1 MTKDIQ
7 VQAKADYIA
16 SLSHASPLA
25 AIEELVWNA
34 LDADAREVKIDLIQ
48 NALGAVE
55 AIRVTDDGAG
65 VDVDRI
71 EATFGGLG
79 GSWKKERSLTLGLRR
94 RLHGRHGRGRFKAF
108 ALGNHVE
115 WRTTR
120 AAVAAGGASSAPALV
135 SHVISG
141 DLRDAGRFRVEETS
155 PGFAT
160 GTEVY
165 VTEVRPTADALTAA
179 DTVVPALAAKFALY
193 LKAYPNV
200 HVYFAG
206 IPVTPVIVRK
216 AVTDYRIQLPSGA
229 EAKLEVIEWRRRF
242 VGSGRLVFCG
252 RDGFALHEQPAG
264 VCPGAAFSFTAYL
277 ISPRFAD
284 LNAENMLVMDELN
297 PETRAYLDAARK
309 TLRDHFRVR
318 AAEADASRV
327 DEWIREGSYP
337 FAKDDAS
344 DERRRFDDAVADM
357 RAHLDGFDAYPAR
370 ERRYLFGLLRQSRR
384 EESTS

>member
-1 MTKDIQ
+1 MTRDIR

-55 AIRVTDDGAG
+55 AIRITDDGAG
-65 VDVDRI
+65 VDIDRI
-71 EATFGGLG
+71 DNTFGGLG
-79 GSWKKERSLTLGLRR
+79 GSWKRGRAMTVALKR

-108 ALGNHVE
+108 ALGGRVE

-120 AAVAAGGASSAPALV
+120 AMVASGGSASSQLA
-135 SHVISG
+135 SYVISG
-141 DLRDAGRFRVEETS
+141 DLQTPGLFRIEEAET
-155 PGFAT
+155 GFAT

-165 VTEVRPTADALTAA
+165 ITNVRPTADSLA
-179 DTVVPALAAKFALY
+179 DAGTVIPALAAKFALY

-200 HVYFAG
+200 HVYFSG

-216 AVTDYRIQLPSGA
+216 AVTDYNLRLPSGA

-242 VGSGRLVFCG
+242 VGSGKLVFCG
-252 RDGFALHEQPAG
+252 KDGFALHEQPAG
-264 VCPGAAFSFTAYL
+264 VRPGAAFSFTAYL
-277 ISPRFAD
+277 VSPRFAD

-297 PETRAYLDAARK
+297 PETRAYLEAARK

-318 AAEADASRV
+318 AAEADESRV
-327 DEWIREGSYP
+327 EEWIRDGSYP

-344 DERRRFDDAVADM
+344 EDRRRFDEAVLDM
-357 RAHLDGFDAYPAR
+357 RAHLDGFDAYSAS
-370 ERRYLFGLLRQSRR
+370 ERRYLFGLLKAGL
-384 EESTS
+384 

>member
-1 MTKDIQ
+1 MTRDIR

-34 LDADAREVKIDLIQ
+34 LDADAREVKIDIIQ

-55 AIRVTDDGAG
+55 AIRISDDGAG
-65 VDVDRI
+65 VDIDRI
-71 EATFGGLG
+71 DNTFGGLG
-79 GSWKKERSLTLGLRR
+79 GSWKKGRAMTIALKR

-108 ALGNHVE
+108 ALGGHVE

-120 AAVAAGGASSAPALV
+120 AMVASGGVGSSQLASY
-135 SHVISG
+135 VISG
-141 DLRDAGRFRVEETS
+141 DLQTPGLFRIEEVN

-165 VTEVRPTADALTAA
+165 ITNVRPTADSLA
-179 DTVVPALAAKFALY
+179 DAGAVVPALAAKFALY

-200 HVYFAG
+200 HVYFSG

-216 AVTDYRIQLPSGA
+216 AVTDYSLTLPSGA

-242 VGSGRLVFCG
+242 VGSGKLVFCG
-252 RDGFALHEQPAG
+252 KDGFALHEQPAG
-264 VCPGAAFSFTAYL
+264 VRPGAAFSFTAYL
-277 ISPRFAD
+277 VSPRFAE

-297 PETRAYLDAARK
+297 PETRAYLEVARK

-318 AAEADASRV
+318 AAEADESRV
-327 DEWIREGSYP
+327 EEWIRDGSYP
-337 FAKDDAS
+337 FAKEDSS
-344 DERRRFDDAVADM
+344 DERRKFDEAVQDM
-357 RAHLDGFDAYPAR
+357 RTHLDGFDAYSAS
-370 ERRYLFGLLRQSRR
+370 ERRYLFGLLREKMQR
-384 EESTS
+384 EG

>member
-1 MTKDIQ
+1 MTKDIR

-16 SLSHASPLA
+16 SLAHASPVA
-25 AIEELVWNA
+25 AVEELVWNA
-34 LDADAREVKIDLIQ
+34 LDADAREVKVDIVQ

-55 AIRVTDDGAG
+55 AIRVSDDGAG

-79 GSWKKERSLTLGLRR
+79 GSWKKDRATTLGLRR

-108 ALGNHVE
+108 ALGSHVE

-120 AAVAAGGASSAPALV
+120 ADVSGGASSSPPLK

-141 DLRDAGRFRVEETS
+141 DLQEAGLFRLEETE
-155 PGFAT
+155 PGFAS

-165 VTEVRPTADALTAA
+165 VTNVRPTADALTDAG
-179 DTVVPALAAKFALY
+179 TVVPMLAAKFALY

-200 HVYFAG
+200 RIYFSG
-206 IPVTPVIVRK
+206 LPVTPVIVRK
-216 AVTDYRIQLPSGA
+216 AVTDYRLQLPSGA

-242 VGSGRLVFCG
+242 VGSGRIVFCG
-252 RDGFALHEQPAG
+252 KDGFALHEQPAG
-264 VCPGAAFSFTAYL
+264 VRPGAAFSFTAY
-277 ISPRFAD
+277 IVSPRFEE

-297 PETRAYLDAARK
+297 PETRAYLDAARR

-318 AAEADASRV
+318 AAEYDASRV
-327 DEWIREGSYP
+327 EEWIREGSYP

-344 DERRRFDDAVADM
+344 EARKRFDAAVDDM

-370 ERRYLFGLLRQSRR
+370 ERKYLFGLLKSRN
-384 EESTS
+384 

>member
-1 MTKDIQ
+1 MTKDIK

-16 SLSHASPLA
+16 SLAHASPLA
-25 AIEELVWNA
+25 AVEELVWNA
-34 LDADAREVKIDLIQ
+34 LDADAREVKVDIVQ

-71 EATFGGLG
+71 DATFGGLG
-79 GSWKKERSLTLGLRR
+79 GSWKKERATTIGLRR

-108 ALGNHVE
+108 ALGTHVE

-120 AAVAAGGASSAPALV
+120 ADISGGAEGASPV
-135 SHVISG
+135 KSHVISG
-141 DLRDAGRFRVEETS
+141 DLQEPGVFRIEETE
-155 PGFAT
+155 PGFAS

-165 VTEVRPTADALTAA
+165 VTNVRPTADSLTNA
-179 DTVVPALAAKFALY
+179 DTVVPLLAAKFALY

-200 HVYFAG
+200 RIYFSG
-206 IPVTPVIVRK
+206 LPVTPVIVRK
-216 AVTDYRIQLPSGA
+216 AVTDYRLQLPSGA
-229 EAKLEVIEWRRRF
+229 EAKMEVIEWRRRF
-242 VGSGRLVFCG
+242 VGSGRIVFCG
-252 RDGFALHEQPAG
+252 KDGFALHEQPAG
-264 VCPGAAFSFTAYL
+264 VRTGMPFCFTAYVV
-277 ISPRFAD
+277 SPRFAE

-327 DEWIREGSYP
+327 EEWIREGSYP

-344 DERRRFDDAVADM
+344 EERKRFDAAVDDM
-357 RAHLDGFDAYPAR
+357 RSHLDGFDAFPAR
-370 ERRYLFGLLRQSRR
+370 ERKYLFGLLKSAK
-384 EESTS
+384 

>member
-1 MTKDIQ
+1 MIRDIK

-55 AIRVTDDGAG
+55 AIRISDDGAG

-71 EATFGGLG
+71 DSTFGGLG
-79 GSWKKERSLTLGLRR
+79 GSWKKGRAMTVALKR

-108 ALGNHVE
+108 ALGGHVE

-120 AAVAAGGASSAPALV
+120 AAVASGGTGSSQL
-135 SHVISG
+135 SSYVISG
-141 DLRDAGRFRVEETS
+141 DLETPGLFKIEETD

-165 VTEVRPTADALTAA
+165 ITNVRPTADSLTDAG
-179 DTVVPALAAKFALY
+179 TVVPALAAKFALY

-200 HVYFAG
+200 HVYFSG

-216 AVTDYRIQLPSGA
+216 AVTDYNLRLPSGA

-242 VGSGRLVFCG
+242 VGSGKLVFCG
-252 RDGFALHEQPAG
+252 KDGFALHEQPAG
-264 VCPGAAFSFTAYL
+264 VRPGSAYSFTAYVV
-277 ISPRFAD
+277 SPRFAE

-297 PETRAYLDAARK
+297 PETRAYLEAARK

-318 AAEADASRV
+318 AAEADESRV
-327 DEWIREGSYP
+327 EEWIRDGSYP
-337 FAKDDAS
+337 FAKDDES
-344 DERRRFDDAVADM
+344 EGRKRFDAAVQDM
-357 RAHLDGFDAYPAR
+357 REHLDGFDSYSAE
-370 ERRYLFGLLRQSRR
+370 ERRYLFGLLAKLQ
-384 EESTS
+384 EKA

>member
-1 MTKDIQ
+1 MTRDIR

-16 SLSHASPLA
+16 SLAHASPLA

-55 AIRVTDDGAG
+55 AIRISDDGAG

-71 EATFGGLG
+71 DSTFGGLG
-79 GSWKKERSLTLGLRR
+79 GSWKKGRAMTVALKR

-108 ALGNHVE
+108 ALGGHVE

-120 AAVAAGGASSAPALV
+120 AAVASGGTGSSQL
-135 SHVISG
+135 SSYVISG
-141 DLRDAGRFRVEETS
+141 DLETPGLFKIEETN

-165 VTEVRPTADALTAA
+165 ITNVRPIADSLTDAG
-179 DTVVPALAAKFALY
+179 TVVPALAAKFALY

-200 HVYFAG
+200 HVYFSG

-216 AVTDYRIQLPSGA
+216 AVTDYNLRLPSGA

-242 VGSGRLVFCG
+242 VGSGKLVFCG
-252 RDGFALHEQPAG
+252 KDGFALHEQPAG
-264 VCPGAAFSFTAYL
+264 VRPGAAYSFTAYVV
-277 ISPRFAD
+277 SPRFAE

-297 PETRAYLDAARK
+297 PETRAYLETARK

-318 AAEADASRV
+318 AAEADESRV
-327 DEWIREGSYP
+327 EEWIRDGSYP
-337 FAKDDAS
+337 FAKDDES
-344 DERRRFDDAVADM
+344 EGRKQFDAAVQDM
-357 RAHLDGFDAYPAR
+357 REHLDGFDSYSAE
-370 ERRYLFGLLRQSRR
+370 ERRYLFGLLAKLQ
-384 EESTS
+384 EKA

>member
-1 MTKDIQ
+1 MIRDIK

-16 SLSHASPLA
+16 SLAHASPLA

-55 AIRVTDDGAG
+55 AIRISDDGAG

-71 EATFGGLG
+71 DSTFGGLG
-79 GSWKKERSLTLGLRR
+79 GSWKRGRAMTVALKR

-108 ALGNHVE
+108 SLGSHVE

-120 AAVAAGGASSAPALV
+120 AAVASGGAGSSQL
-135 SHVISG
+135 SSYVISG
-141 DLRDAGRFRVEETS
+141 DLETPGLFRIEEVNS
-155 PGFAT
+155 GFAT

-165 VTEVRPTADALTAA
+165 ITNVRPIADSLTDAG
-179 DTVVPALAAKFALY
+179 TVVPALAAKFALY

-200 HVYFAG
+200 HVYFSG

-216 AVTDYRIQLPSGA
+216 AVTDYNLRIPSGA

-242 VGSGRLVFCG
+242 VGSGKLVFCG
-252 RDGFALHEQPAG
+252 KDGFALHEQPAG
-264 VCPGAAFSFTAYL
+264 VRPGSAYSFTAYVV
-277 ISPRFAD
+277 SPRFAE

-297 PETRAYLDAARK
+297 PETRAYLETARK

-318 AAEADASRV
+318 AAEADESRV
-327 DEWIREGSYP
+327 EEWIRDGSYP
-337 FAKDDAS
+337 FAKDDES
-344 DERRRFDDAVADM
+344 DGRRRFDAAVQDM
-357 RAHLDGFDAYPAR
+357 REHLDGFDSYSAE
-370 ERRYLFGLLRQSRR
+370 ERRYLFGLLAKLQ
-384 EESTS
+384 EKA

>member
-1 MTKDIQ
+1 MTKDIK

-16 SLSHASPLA
+16 SLAHASPIA
-25 AIEELVWNA
+25 AVEELVWNA
-34 LDADAREVKIDLIQ
+34 LDADAREVKIDIIQ

-55 AIRVTDDGAG
+55 AIRVADDGAG
-65 VDVDRI
+65 IDVDHI
-71 EATFGGLG
+71 DATFGGLG
-79 GSWKKERSLTLGLRR
+79 GSWKKERSTTIGLRR

-108 ALGNHVE
+108 ALGTHVE

-120 AAVAAGGASSAPALV
+120 AEASGGANGGSPLK
-135 SHVISG
+135 SHVVSG
-141 DLRDAGRFRVEETS
+141 DLQEPGLFKIEETD

-165 VTEVRPTADALTAA
+165 VTNVRPTADSLSSP
-179 DTVVPALAAKFALY
+179 DTVVPMLAAKFALY

-200 HVYFAG
+200 RIYFSG
-206 IPVTPVIVRK
+206 LPVTPVIVRK
-216 AVTDYRIQLPSGA
+216 AVTDYRLRLPSGA

-242 VGSGRLVFCG
+242 VGSGRIVFCG
-252 RDGFALHEQPAG
+252 KDGFALHEQSAG
-264 VCPGAAFSFTAYL
+264 VRPGAAFSFTAYV
-277 ISPRFAD
+277 ISPRFAE

-297 PETRAYLDAARK
+297 PETRAYLDAARR

-327 DEWIREGSYP
+327 EEWIREGSYP
-337 FAKDDAS
+337 FAKDDS
-344 DERRRFDDAVADM
+344 SEERKRFDAAVDDM

-370 ERRYLFGLLRQSRR
+370 ERKYLFGLLR
-384 EESTS
+384 TAK

>member
-1 MTKDIQ
+1 MTRDIK

-16 SLSHASPLA
+16 SLAHASPIA

-34 LDADAREVKIDLIQ
+34 LDADAREVKIDVVQ
-48 NALGAVE
+48 NSLGAVE

-65 VDVDRI
+65 IDADSLD
-71 EATFGGLG
+71 ATFGGLG
-79 GSWKKERSLTLGLRR
+79 GSWKRDRAMTLGLRR

-108 ALGNHVE
+108 SLGAHVE
-115 WRTTR
+115 WRSTR
-120 AAVAAGGASSAPALV
+120 AVAAGGPGAQAQFRSV
-135 SHVISG
+135 VISG
-141 DLRDAGRFRVEETS
+141 DLQEPGVFRAEDAE
-155 PGFAT
+155 PGFAS

-165 VTEVRPTADALTAA
+165 VTNVRPTADSLTDAG
-179 DTVVPALAAKFALY
+179 TVVSALAAKFALY
-193 LKAYPNV
+193 LKSYPNV
-200 HVYFAG
+200 NVYFSG

-216 AVTDYRIQLPSGA
+216 AVTDYRLQLPSGA

-252 RDGFALHEQPAG
+252 KDGFALHEQPAG
-264 VCPGAAFSFTAYL
+264 VRPGAAFSFTAYV
-277 ISPRFAD
+277 ISPRFAE

-327 DEWIREGSYP
+327 EEWIREGSYP

-344 DERRRFDDAVADM
+344 EERRRFDAAVEDM
-357 RAHLDGFDAYPAR
+357 RAHLDGFDAYPAD
-370 ERRYLFGLLRQSRR
+370 ERKYLFGLLKSGR
-384 EESTS
+384 

>member
-1 MTKDIQ
+1 MIRDIR

-16 SLSHASPLA
+16 SLSHSSPLA

-34 LDADAREVKIDLIQ
+34 LDADAHEVRIDLIQ

-55 AIRVTDDGAG
+55 AIRISDDGAG

-71 EATFGGLG
+71 DSTFGGLG
-79 GSWKKERSLTLGLRR
+79 GSWKKGRAMTIALKR

-108 ALGNHVE
+108 ALGGHVE

-120 AAVAAGGASSAPALV
+120 AAVASGGAGVSQLSSY
-135 SHVISG
+135 VISG
-141 DLRDAGRFRVEETS
+141 DLDQPGLFRIEERN
-155 PGFAT
+155 PGFAA

-165 VTEVRPTADALTAA
+165 ITNVRPTADSLTDAG
-179 DTVVPALAAKFALY
+179 TVVPALAARFALY

-200 HVYFAG
+200 HVYFSG

-216 AVTDYRIQLPSGA
+216 AVTDYSLRLPSGA

-252 RDGFALHEQPAG
+252 KDGFALHEQPAG
-264 VCPGAAFSFTAYL
+264 VRPGASYSFTAYV
-277 ISPRFAD
+277 ISPRFAE

-297 PETRAYLDAARK
+297 PETRAYLEAARK

-318 AAEADASRV
+318 AAEADESRV
-327 DEWIREGSYP
+327 EEWIRDGSYP
-337 FAKDDAS
+337 FEKEDES
-344 DERRRFDDAVADM
+344 DLRKRFDAAVQDM
-357 RAHLDGFDAYPAR
+357 REHLDGFDSYSAE
-370 ERRYLFGLLRQSRR
+370 ERRYLFGLLAKLQER
-384 EESTS
+384 T

>member
-1 MTKDIQ
+1 MTKDIK

-34 LDADAREVKIDLIQ
+34 LDADAREVKVDVIQ

-55 AIRVTDDGAG
+55 AVRVSDDGAG

-71 EATFGGLG
+71 DATFGGLG
-79 GSWKKERSLTLGLRR
+79 GSWKKERATTIGLRR
-94 RLHGRHGRGRFKAF
+94 RLHGRHGRGRF
-108 ALGNHVE
+108 GTHVE

-120 AAVAAGGASSAPALV
+120 ATVAAGGPDASAPLK

-141 DLRDAGRFRVEETS
+141 DLQEPGLFRVEETA
-155 PGFAT
+155 PGFAS

-165 VTEVRPTADALTAA
+165 VTNVRPSADSLTNA
-179 DTVVPALAAKFALY
+179 DIVVPTLAAKFALY
-193 LKAYPNV
+193 LKSYPNV
-200 HVYFAG
+200 HIYFSG

-216 AVTDYRIQLPSGA
+216 AVTDYRLQLPSGA

-252 RDGFALHEQPAG
+252 KDGFALHEQPAG
-264 VCPGAAFSFTAYL
+264 VRPGAAFSFTAYV
-277 ISPRFAD
+277 ISPRFAE

-309 TLRDHFRVR
+309 VLRDHFRVR

-327 DEWIREGSYP
+327 EEWIREGSYP

-344 DERRRFDDAVADM
+344 DARRKFDAAVEDM
-357 RAHLDGFDAYPAR
+357 RANLDGFDAYPAR
-370 ERRYLFGLLRQSRR
+370 ERKYLFGLLRSAQ
-384 EESTS
+384 

>member
-1 MTKDIQ
+1 MIRDIK

-34 LDADAREVKIDLIQ
+34 LDADAREVNIDLIQ

-55 AIRVTDDGAG
+55 AIRISDDGAG

-71 EATFGGLG
+71 DSTFGGLG
-79 GSWKKERSLTLGLRR
+79 GSWKKGRAMTVALKR

-108 ALGNHVE
+108 ALGGHVE

-120 AAVAAGGASSAPALV
+120 AAVASGGTGSSQL
-135 SHVISG
+135 SSYVISG
-141 DLRDAGRFRVEETS
+141 DLETPGLFKIEETN

-165 VTEVRPTADALTAA
+165 ITNVRPIADSLTDAG
-179 DTVVPALAAKFALY
+179 TVVPALAAKFALY

-200 HVYFAG
+200 HVYFSG

-216 AVTDYRIQLPSGA
+216 AVTDYNLRLPSGA

-242 VGSGRLVFCG
+242 VGSGKLVFCG
-252 RDGFALHEQPAG
+252 KDGFALHEQPAG
-264 VCPGAAFSFTAYL
+264 VRPGAAYSFTAYVV
-277 ISPRFAD
+277 SPRFAE

-297 PETRAYLDAARK
+297 PETRAYLETARK

-318 AAEADASRV
+318 AAEADESRV
-327 DEWIREGSYP
+327 EEWIRDGSYP
-337 FAKDDAS
+337 FAKDDES
-344 DERRRFDDAVADM
+344 EGRKRFDAAVQDM
-357 RAHLDGFDAYPAR
+357 REHLDGFDSYSAE
-370 ERRYLFGLLRQSRR
+370 ERRYLFGLLAKLQ
-384 EESTS
+384 EKA

>member
-1 MTKDIQ
+1 MTKDIK

-34 LDADAREVKIDLIQ
+34 LDADAREVKIDVIQ

-55 AIRVTDDGAG
+55 AIRVSDDGAG

-71 EATFGGLG
+71 DATFGGLG
-79 GSWKKERSLTLGLRR
+79 GSWKKDRATTIGLRR

-108 ALGNHVE
+108 ALGTHVE

-120 AAVAAGGASSAPALV
+120 AMVASGGPDASAPL
-135 SHVISG
+135 SSFVISG
-141 DLRDAGRFRVEETS
+141 DLQEPGRFRVEEAA

-165 VTEVRPTADALTAA
+165 VTNVRPTADVLTNV
-179 DTVVPALAAKFALY
+179 DIVVPTLAAKFALY

-200 HVYFAG
+200 HVYFSG

-216 AVTDYRIQLPSGA
+216 AVTDYRLQLPSGA

-242 VGSGRLVFCG
+242 VGSGKLVFCG
-252 RDGFALHEQPAG
+252 KDGFALHEQPAG
-264 VCPGAAFSFTAYL
+264 VRPGAAFSFTAYV
-277 ISPRFAD
+277 ISPRFAE

-327 DEWIREGSYP
+327 EEWIREGSYP

-344 DERRRFDDAVADM
+344 EARKKFDAAIDDM
-357 RAHLDGFDAYPAR
+357 RAHLDGFDAYPAN
-370 ERRYLFGLLRQSRR
+370 ERRYLFGLLKSAQQ
-384 EESTS
+384 E

>member
-1 MTKDIQ
+1 MIRDIK

-55 AIRVTDDGAG
+55 AIRISDDGAG

-71 EATFGGLG
+71 DSTFGGLG
-79 GSWKKERSLTLGLRR
+79 GSWKKGRAMTVALKR

-108 ALGNHVE
+108 ALGGHVE

-120 AAVAAGGASSAPALV
+120 AAVASGGTGSSQL
-135 SHVISG
+135 SSYVISG
-141 DLRDAGRFRVEETS
+141 DLETPGLFKIEETD

-165 VTEVRPTADALTAA
+165 ITNVRPIADSLTDAG
-179 DTVVPALAAKFALY
+179 TVVPALAAKFALY

-200 HVYFAG
+200 HVYFSG

-216 AVTDYRIQLPSGA
+216 AVTDYNLRLPSGA
-229 EAKLEVIEWRRRF
+229 EAKLEVMEWRRRF
-242 VGSGRLVFCG
+242 VGSGKLVFCG
-252 RDGFALHEQPAG
+252 KDGFALHEQPAG
-264 VCPGAAFSFTAYL
+264 VRPGAAYSFTAYVV
-277 ISPRFAD
+277 SPRFAE

-297 PETRAYLDAARK
+297 PETRAYLETARK

-318 AAEADASRV
+318 AAEADESRV
-327 DEWIREGSYP
+327 EEWIRDGSYP
-337 FAKDDAS
+337 FAKDDES
-344 DERRRFDDAVADM
+344 EGRKRFDAAVQDM
-357 RAHLDGFDAYPAR
+357 REHLDGFDSYSAE
-370 ERRYLFGLLRQSRR
+370 ERRYLFGLLAKLQ
-384 EESTS
+384 EKA

>member
-1 MTKDIQ
+1 MTRDIR

-16 SLSHASPLA
+16 SLSHAAPLA

-55 AIRVTDDGAG
+55 AIRISDDGAG

-71 EATFGGLG
+71 DSTFGGLG
-79 GSWKKERSLTLGLRR
+79 GSWKKGRAMTVALKR

-108 ALGNHVE
+108 ALGGHVE

-120 AAVAAGGASSAPALV
+120 AAVASGGTGSSQL
-135 SHVISG
+135 SSYVISG
-141 DLRDAGRFRVEETS
+141 DLETPGLFKIEETDS
-155 PGFAT
+155 GFAT

-165 VTEVRPTADALTAA
+165 ITNVRPIADSLTDAG
-179 DTVVPALAAKFALY
+179 TVVPALAAKFALY

-200 HVYFAG
+200 HVYFSG

-216 AVTDYRIQLPSGA
+216 AVTDYNLRLPSGA

-242 VGSGRLVFCG
+242 VGSGKLVFCG
-252 RDGFALHEQPAG
+252 KDGFALHEQPAG
-264 VCPGAAFSFTAYL
+264 VRPGSAYSFTAYVV
-277 ISPRFAD
+277 SPRFAE

-297 PETRAYLDAARK
+297 PETRAYLEAARK

-318 AAEADASRV
+318 AAEADESRV
-327 DEWIREGSYP
+327 EEWIRDGSYP
-337 FAKDDAS
+337 FAKDDES
-344 DERRRFDDAVADM
+344 EGRKRFDAAVQDM
-357 RAHLDGFDAYPAR
+357 REHLDGFDSYSAE
-370 ERRYLFGLLRQSRR
+370 ERRYLFGLLAKLQ
-384 EESTS
+384 EKA

>member
-1 MTKDIQ
+1 MIRDIK

-55 AIRVTDDGAG
+55 AIRISDDGAG

-71 EATFGGLG
+71 DSTFGGLG
-79 GSWKKERSLTLGLRR
+79 GSWKKGRAMTVALKR

-108 ALGNHVE
+108 ALGGHVE

-120 AAVAAGGASSAPALV
+120 AAVASGGTGSSQL
-135 SHVISG
+135 SSYVISG
-141 DLRDAGRFRVEETS
+141 DLETPGLFKIEES
-155 PGFAT
+155 NPGFAT

-165 VTEVRPTADALTAA
+165 ITNVRPIADSLTDAG
-179 DTVVPALAAKFALY
+179 TVVPALAAKFALY

-200 HVYFAG
+200 HVYFSG

-216 AVTDYRIQLPSGA
+216 AVTDYNLRLPSGA

-242 VGSGRLVFCG
+242 VGSGKLVFCG
-252 RDGFALHEQPAG
+252 KDGFALHEQPAG
-264 VCPGAAFSFTAYL
+264 VRPGAAYSFTAYVV
-277 ISPRFAD
+277 SPRFAE

-297 PETRAYLDAARK
+297 PETRAYLETARK

-318 AAEADASRV
+318 AAEADESRV
-327 DEWIREGSYP
+327 EEWIRDGSYP
-337 FAKDDAS
+337 FAKDDES
-344 DERRRFDDAVADM
+344 EGRKRFDAAVQDM
-357 RAHLDGFDAYPAR
+357 REHLDGFDSYSAE
-370 ERRYLFGLLRQSRR
+370 ERRYLFGLLAKLQ
-384 EESTS
+384 EKA

>member
-1 MTKDIQ
+1 MIRDIK

-55 AIRVTDDGAG
+55 AIRISDDGAG

-71 EATFGGLG
+71 DSTFGGLG
-79 GSWKKERSLTLGLRR
+79 GSWKKGRAMTVALKR

-108 ALGNHVE
+108 ALGGHVE

-120 AAVAAGGASSAPALV
+120 AAVASGGTGSSQL
-135 SHVISG
+135 SSYVISG
-141 DLRDAGRFRVEETS
+141 DLETPGLFKIEETD

-165 VTEVRPTADALTAA
+165 ITNVRPIADSLTDAG
-179 DTVVPALAAKFALY
+179 TVVPALAAKFALY

-200 HVYFAG
+200 HVYFSG

-216 AVTDYRIQLPSGA
+216 AVTDYNLRLPSGA

-242 VGSGRLVFCG
+242 VGSGKLVFCG
-252 RDGFALHEQPAG
+252 KDGFALHEQPAG
-264 VCPGAAFSFTAYL
+264 VRPGAAYSFTAYVV
-277 ISPRFAD
+277 SPRFAE

-297 PETRAYLDAARK
+297 PETRAYLETARK

-318 AAEADASRV
+318 AAEADESRV
-327 DEWIREGSYP
+327 EEWIRDGSYP
-337 FAKDDAS
+337 FAKDDES
-344 DERRRFDDAVADM
+344 EGRKRFDAAVQDM
-357 RAHLDGFDAYPAR
+357 REHLDGFDSYSAE
-370 ERRYLFGLLRQSRR
+370 ERRYLFGLLAKLQ
-384 EESTS
+384 EKA

>member
-1 MTKDIQ
+1 MIRDIK

-55 AIRVTDDGAG
+55 AIRISDDGAG

-71 EATFGGLG
+71 DSTFGGLG
-79 GSWKKERSLTLGLRR
+79 GSWKKGRAMTVALKR

-108 ALGNHVE
+108 ALGGHVE

-120 AAVAAGGASSAPALV
+120 AAVASGGTGSSQL
-135 SHVISG
+135 SSYVISG
-141 DLRDAGRFRVEETS
+141 DLETPGLFKIEETN

-165 VTEVRPTADALTAA
+165 ITNVRPIADSLTDAG
-179 DTVVPALAAKFALY
+179 TVVPALAAKFALY

-200 HVYFAG
+200 HVYFSG

-216 AVTDYRIQLPSGA
+216 TVTDYNLRLPSGA

-242 VGSGRLVFCG
+242 VGSGKLVFCG
-252 RDGFALHEQPAG
+252 KDGFALHEQPAG
-264 VCPGAAFSFTAYL
+264 VRPGAAYSFTAYVV
-277 ISPRFAD
+277 SPRFAE

-297 PETRAYLDAARK
+297 PETRAYLETARK

-318 AAEADASRV
+318 AAEADESRV
-327 DEWIREGSYP
+327 EEWIRDGSYP
-337 FAKDDAS
+337 FAKDDES
-344 DERRRFDDAVADM
+344 EGRKRFDAAVQDM
-357 RAHLDGFDAYPAR
+357 REHLDGFDSYSAE
-370 ERRYLFGLLRQSRR
+370 ERRYLFGLLAKLQ
-384 EESTS
+384 EKA

>member
-1 MTKDIQ
+1 MTKDIR

-16 SLSHASPLA
+16 SLAHASPVA
-25 AIEELVWNA
+25 AVEELVWNA
-34 LDADAREVKIDLIQ
+34 LDADAREVKVDIVQ

-55 AIRVTDDGAG
+55 AIRVSDDGAG

-71 EATFGGLG
+71 DATFGGLG
-79 GSWKKERSLTLGLRR
+79 GSWKKDRATTLGLRR

-108 ALGNHVE
+108 ALGSHVE

-120 AAVAAGGASSAPALV
+120 AEESGGMSASALLK
-135 SHVISG
+135 SHVIAG
-141 DLRDAGRFRVEETS
+141 DLQEAGLFRIEETE
-155 PGFAT
+155 PGVAS

-165 VTEVRPTADALTAA
+165 VTNVRPTADSLTDAG
-179 DTVVPALAAKFALY
+179 TVVPMLAAKFALY
-193 LKAYPNV
+193 LKSYPNV
-200 HVYFAG
+200 RIYFSG
-206 IPVTPVIVRK
+206 LPVTPVIVRK
-216 AVTDYRIQLPSGA
+216 AVTDYRLQLASGA

-242 VGSGRLVFCG
+242 VGSGRIVFCG
-252 RDGFALHEQPAG
+252 KDGFALHEQPAG
-264 VCPGAAFSFTAYL
+264 VRPGAAFSFTAY
-277 ISPRFAD
+277 IVSPRFEE

-318 AAEADASRV
+318 AAEYDASRV
-327 DEWIREGSYP
+327 EEWIREGSYP

-344 DERRRFDDAVADM
+344 DARKRFDAAVDDM

-370 ERRYLFGLLRQSRR
+370 ERKYLFGLLKSRN
-384 EESTS
+384 

>member
-1 MTKDIQ
+1 MTRDIK

-16 SLSHASPLA
+16 SLAHASPVA
-25 AIEELVWNA
+25 AVEELVWNA
-34 LDADAREVKIDLIQ
+34 LDADAREVKVDVIQ
-48 NALGAVE
+48 NALGAVD
-55 AIRVTDDGAG
+55 AIRVSDDGAG
-65 VDVDRI
+65 IDVDRI
-71 EATFGGLG
+71 DATFGGLG
-79 GSWKKERSLTLGLRR
+79 GSWKKDRATTLGLRR

-108 ALGNHVE
+108 ALGAHVE

-120 AAVAAGGASSAPALV
+120 AEVSGGASASASLK

-141 DLRDAGRFRVEETS
+141 DLQDPGLFRVEETD
-155 PGFAT
+155 PGFAA

-165 VTEVRPTADALTAA
+165 VTNVRPTADSLTDASA
-179 DTVVPALAAKFALY
+179 VVPMLAAKFALY

-200 HVYFAG
+200 RIYFQG
-206 IPVTPVIVRK
+206 LPVTPVIVRK
-216 AVTDYRIQLPSGA
+216 AVTDYRLQLPSGA

-242 VGSGRLVFCG
+242 VGSGRIVFCG
-252 RDGFALHEQPAG
+252 KDGFALHEQPAG
-264 VCPGAAFSFTAYL
+264 VRPGAAFSFTAY
-277 ISPRFAD
+277 IVSPRFEE

-327 DEWIREGSYP
+327 EEWIREGSYP

-344 DERRRFDDAVADM
+344 EERKRFDAAVDDM
-357 RAHLDGFDAYPAR
+357 RSHLDGFDAFPAR
-370 ERRYLFGLLRQSRR
+370 ERKYLFGLLKSAK
-384 EESTS
+384 

>member
-1 MTKDIQ
+1 MIRDIK

-16 SLSHASPLA
+16 SLAHASPLA

-34 LDADAREVKIDLIQ
+34 LDADAREVRIDLIQ

-55 AIRVTDDGAG
+55 AIRISDDGAG

-71 EATFGGLG
+71 DSTFGGLG
-79 GSWKKERSLTLGLRR
+79 GSWKKGRAMTVALKR
-94 RLHGRHGRGRFKAF
+94 RLHGRQGRGRFKAF
-108 ALGNHVE
+108 ALGGHVE

-120 AAVAAGGASSAPALV
+120 AAVASGGTGSSQL
-135 SHVISG
+135 SSYVISG
-141 DLRDAGRFRVEETS
+141 DLETPGLFKIEETN

-165 VTEVRPTADALTAA
+165 ITNVRPIADSLTDAG
-179 DTVVPALAAKFALY
+179 TVVPALAAKFALY

-200 HVYFAG
+200 HVYFSG

-216 AVTDYRIQLPSGA
+216 AVTDYNLRLPSGA

-242 VGSGRLVFCG
+242 VGSGKLVFCG
-252 RDGFALHEQPAG
+252 KDGFALHEQPAG
-264 VCPGAAFSFTAYL
+264 VRPGAAYSFTAYVV
-277 ISPRFAD
+277 SPRFAE

-297 PETRAYLDAARK
+297 PETRAYLETARK

-318 AAEADASRV
+318 AAEADESRV
-327 DEWIREGSYP
+327 EEWIRDGSYP
-337 FAKDDAS
+337 FAKDDES
-344 DERRRFDDAVADM
+344 EGRKQFDAAVQDM
-357 RAHLDGFDAYPAR
+357 REHLDGFDSYSAE
-370 ERRYLFGLLRQSRR
+370 ERRYLFGLLAKLQ
-384 EESTS
+384 EKA

>member
-1 MTKDIQ
+1 MIRDIK

-55 AIRVTDDGAG
+55 AIRISDDGAG

-71 EATFGGLG
+71 DSTFGGLG
-79 GSWKKERSLTLGLRR
+79 GSWKKGRAMTVALKR

-108 ALGNHVE
+108 ALGGHVE

-120 AAVAAGGASSAPALV
+120 AAVASGGTGSSQL
-135 SHVISG
+135 SSYVISG
-141 DLRDAGRFRVEETS
+141 DLETPGLFKIEETD

-165 VTEVRPTADALTAA
+165 ITNVRPIADSLTDAG
-179 DTVVPALAAKFALY
+179 TVVPALAAKFALY

-200 HVYFAG
+200 HVYFSG

-216 AVTDYRIQLPSGA
+216 AVTDYNLRLPSGA

-242 VGSGRLVFCG
+242 VGSGKLVFCG
-252 RDGFALHEQPAG
+252 KDGFALHEQPAG
-264 VCPGAAFSFTAYL
+264 VRPGAAYSFTAYVV
-277 ISPRFAD
+277 SPRFAE

-297 PETRAYLDAARK
+297 PETRAYLETARK

-318 AAEADASRV
+318 AAEMDESRV
-327 DEWIREGSYP
+327 DEWIRDGSYP
-337 FAKDDAS
+337 FAKDDES
-344 DERRRFDDAVADM
+344 EGRKRFDAAVQDM
-357 RAHLDGFDAYPAR
+357 REHLDGFDSYSAE
-370 ERRYLFGLLRQSRR
+370 ERRYLFGLLAKLQ
-384 EESTS
+384 EKA

>member
-1 MTKDIQ
+1 MTRDIR

-55 AIRVTDDGAG
+55 AIRISDDGAG

-71 EATFGGLG
+71 DSTFGGLG
-79 GSWKKERSLTLGLRR
+79 GSWKRGRAMTVALKR

-108 ALGNHVE
+108 ALGGHVE

-120 AAVAAGGASSAPALV
+120 AAVASGGTGSSQL
-135 SHVISG
+135 SSYVISG
-141 DLRDAGRFRVEETS
+141 DLETPGLFKIEETN

-165 VTEVRPTADALTAA
+165 ITNVRPIADSLTDAG
-179 DTVVPALAAKFALY
+179 TVVPALAAKFALY

-200 HVYFAG
+200 HVYFSG

-216 AVTDYRIQLPSGA
+216 AVTDYNLRLSSGA

-242 VGSGRLVFCG
+242 VGSGKLVFCG
-252 RDGFALHEQPAG
+252 KDGFALHEQSAG
-264 VCPGAAFSFTAYL
+264 VRPGAAYSFTAYVV
-277 ISPRFAD
+277 SPRFAE

-297 PETRAYLDAARK
+297 PETRSYLEAARK

-318 AAEADASRV
+318 AAEADESRV
-327 DEWIREGSYP
+327 EEWIRDGSYP
-337 FAKDDAS
+337 FAKDDES
-344 DERRRFDDAVADM
+344 DGRKRFDAAVQDM
-357 RAHLDGFDAYPAR
+357 RQHLEGFDSYSAE
-370 ERRYLFGLLRQSRR
+370 ERRYLFGLLAKLQ
-384 EESTS
+384 EKA

>member
-1 MTKDIQ
+1 MTKDIK

-16 SLSHASPLA
+16 SLAHASPLA
-25 AIEELVWNA
+25 AVEELVWNA
-34 LDADAREVKIDLIQ
+34 LDADAREVKVDVIQ

-71 EATFGGLG
+71 DATFGGLG
-79 GSWKKERSLTLGLRR
+79 GSWKKERATTIGLRR

-108 ALGNHVE
+108 ALGTHVE

-120 AAVAAGGASSAPALV
+120 ADIAGGAEGASPV
-135 SHVISG
+135 KSHVISG
-141 DLRDAGRFRVEETS
+141 DLQEPGVFRIEETE
-155 PGFAT
+155 PGFAS

-165 VTEVRPTADALTAA
+165 VTNVRPTADSLTNA
-179 DTVVPALAAKFALY
+179 DTVVPLLAAKFALY

-200 HVYFAG
+200 RIYFSG
-206 IPVTPVIVRK
+206 LPVTPVIVRK
-216 AVTDYRIQLPSGA
+216 AVTDYRLQLPSGA
-229 EAKLEVIEWRRRF
+229 EAKMEVIEWRRRF
-242 VGSGRLVFCG
+242 VGSGRIVFCG
-252 RDGFALHEQPAG
+252 KDGFALHEQPAG
-264 VCPGAAFSFTAYL
+264 VRTGMPFCFTAYVV
-277 ISPRFAD
+277 SPRFAE

-327 DEWIREGSYP
+327 EEWIREGSYP

-344 DERRRFDDAVADM
+344 EERKRFDAAVDDM
-357 RAHLDGFDAYPAR
+357 RSHLDGFDAFPAR
-370 ERRYLFGLLRQSRR
+370 ARKYLFGLLKSAK
-384 EESTS
+384 

>member
-1 MTKDIQ
+1 MTRDIR

-55 AIRVTDDGAG
+55 AIRISDDGAG
-65 VDVDRI
+65 VDIDRI
-71 EATFGGLG
+71 DSTFGGLG
-79 GSWKKERSLTLGLRR
+79 GSWKRDRAMTVALKR

-108 ALGNHVE
+108 ALGGHVE

-120 AAVAAGGASSAPALV
+120 AMVAAGGTGSSQLASY
-135 SHVISG
+135 VISG
-141 DLRDAGRFRVEETS
+141 DLQTPGLFKIEGAN

-165 VTEVRPTADALTAA
+165 ITNVRPTADSLTDAG
-179 DTVVPALAAKFALY
+179 TVVPALSAKFALY

-200 HVYFAG
+200 HVYFSG

-216 AVTDYRIQLPSGA
+216 AVTDYSLTLPSGA

-242 VGSGRLVFCG
+242 VGSGKLVFCG
-252 RDGFALHEQPAG
+252 KDGFALHEQPAG
-264 VCPGAAFSFTAYL
+264 IRPGAAFSFTAYL
-277 ISPRFAD
+277 VSPRFAE

-297 PETRAYLDAARK
+297 PETRAYLEVARK

-318 AAEADASRV
+318 AAEADESRV
-327 DEWIREGSYP
+327 EEWIRDGSYP
-337 FAKDDAS
+337 FAKEDSS
-344 DERRRFDDAVADM
+344 DERRRFDDAVQDM
-357 RAHLDGFDAYPAR
+357 RAHLDGFDAYSAS
-370 ERRYLFGLLRQSRR
+370 ERRYLFGLLRSKTQG
-384 EESTS
+384 ES

>member
-1 MTKDIQ
+1 MIRDIK

-55 AIRVTDDGAG
+55 AIRISDDGAG

-71 EATFGGLG
+71 DSTFGGLG
-79 GSWKKERSLTLGLRR
+79 GSWKKGRAMTVALKR

-108 ALGNHVE
+108 ALGGHVE

-120 AAVAAGGASSAPALV
+120 AAVASGGTGSSQL
-135 SHVISG
+135 SSYVISG
-141 DLRDAGRFRVEETS
+141 DLETPGLFKIEETD

-165 VTEVRPTADALTAA
+165 ITNVRPIADSLTDAG
-179 DTVVPALAAKFALY
+179 TVVPALAAKFALY

-200 HVYFAG
+200 HVYFSG

-216 AVTDYRIQLPSGA
+216 AVTDYNLRLPSGA

-242 VGSGRLVFCG
+242 VRSGKLVFCG
-252 RDGFALHEQPAG
+252 KDGFALHEQPAG
-264 VCPGAAFSFTAYL
+264 VRPGAAYSFTAYVV
-277 ISPRFAD
+277 SPRFAE

-297 PETRAYLDAARK
+297 PETRAYLEAARK

-318 AAEADASRV
+318 AAEADESRV
-327 DEWIREGSYP
+327 EEWIRDGSYP
-337 FAKDDAS
+337 FAKDDES
-344 DERRRFDDAVADM
+344 EGRKQFDAAVQDM
-357 RAHLDGFDAYPAR
+357 REHLDGFDSYSAE
-370 ERRYLFGLLRQSRR
+370 ERRYLFGLLAKLQ
-384 EESTS
+384 EKA

>member
-1 MTKDIQ
+1 MTRDIK

-34 LDADAREVKIDLIQ
+34 LDADAREVKIDVIQ

-65 VDVDRI
+65 IDVDRI
-71 EATFGGLG
+71 DATFGGLG
-79 GSWKKERSLTLGLRR
+79 GSWKKDRATTMGLRR

-108 ALGNHVE
+108 ALGTHVE
-115 WRTTR
+115 WRTVR
-120 AAVAAGGASSAPALV
+120 AAVAAGGPDASSQLS

-141 DLRDAGRFRVEETS
+141 DLNEPGIFRVAEAS
-155 PGFAT
+155 PGFAS

-165 VTEVRPTADALTAA
+165 VTNVRPSADSLTDAG
-179 DTVVPALAAKFALY
+179 TVVPALAAKFALY

-200 HVYFAG
+200 HVYFSG

-216 AVTDYRIQLPSGA
+216 AVTDYRLQLPSGA

-252 RDGFALHEQPAG
+252 KDGFALHEQPAG
-264 VCPGAAFSFTAYL
+264 VRPGAAFSFTAYVV
-277 ISPRFAD
+277 SPRFAE

-309 TLRDHFRVR
+309 ILRDHFRVR
-318 AAEADASRV
+318 AAEADESRV
-327 DEWIREGSYP
+327 EEWIREGSYP
-337 FAKDDAS
+337 FAKDDSS
-344 DERRRFDDAVADM
+344 DERRRFDEAVQDM
-357 RAHLDGFDAYPAR
+357 RQHLDGFDAYPAR
-370 ERRYLFGLLRQSRR
+370 ERRYLFGLLKERKR
-384 EESTS
+384 EN

>member
-1 MTKDIQ
+1 MIRDIK

-55 AIRVTDDGAG
+55 AIRISDDGAG

-71 EATFGGLG
+71 DSTFGGLG
-79 GSWKKERSLTLGLRR
+79 GSWKKGRAMTVALKR

-108 ALGNHVE
+108 ALGGHVE

-120 AAVAAGGASSAPALV
+120 AAVASGGTGSSQL
-135 SHVISG
+135 SSYVISG
-141 DLRDAGRFRVEETS
+141 DLETPGLFKIEETD

-165 VTEVRPTADALTAA
+165 ITNVRPIADSLTDAG
-179 DTVVPALAAKFALY
+179 TVVPALAAKFALY

-200 HVYFAG
+200 HVYFSG

-216 AVTDYRIQLPSGA
+216 AVTDYNLRLPSGA

-242 VGSGRLVFCG
+242 VGSGKLVFCG
-252 RDGFALHEQPAG
+252 KDGFALHEQPAG
-264 VCPGAAFSFTAYL
+264 VRPGSAYSFTAYVV
-277 ISPRFAD
+277 SPRFAE

-297 PETRAYLDAARK
+297 PETRAYLEAARK

-318 AAEADASRV
+318 AAEADESRV
-327 DEWIREGSYP
+327 EEWIRDGSYP
-337 FAKDDAS
+337 FAKDDES
-344 DERRRFDDAVADM
+344 EGRKRFDAAVQDM
-357 RAHLDGFDAYPAR
+357 REHLDGFDSYSAE
-370 ERRYLFGLLRQSRR
+370 ERRYLFGLLAKLQ
-384 EESTS
+384 EKA

>member
-1 MTKDIQ
+1 MIRDIK

-55 AIRVTDDGAG
+55 AIRISDDGAG

-71 EATFGGLG
+71 DSTFGGLG
-79 GSWKKERSLTLGLRR
+79 GSWKKGRAMTVALKR

-108 ALGNHVE
+108 ALGGHVE

-120 AAVAAGGASSAPALV
+120 AAVASGGTGSSQL
-135 SHVISG
+135 SSYVISG
-141 DLRDAGRFRVEETS
+141 DLETPGLFKIEETN

-165 VTEVRPTADALTAA
+165 ITNVRPIADSLTDAG
-179 DTVVPALAAKFALY
+179 TVVPALAAKFALY

-200 HVYFAG
+200 HVYFSG

-216 AVTDYRIQLPSGA
+216 AVTDYNLRLPSGA

-242 VGSGRLVFCG
+242 VGSGKLVFCG
-252 RDGFALHEQPAG
+252 KDGFALHEQPAG
-264 VCPGAAFSFTAYL
+264 VRPGVAYSFTAYVV
-277 ISPRFAD
+277 SPRFAE

-297 PETRAYLDAARK
+297 PETRAYLETARK

-318 AAEADASRV
+318 AAEADESRV
-327 DEWIREGSYP
+327 EEWIRDGSYP
-337 FAKDDAS
+337 FAKDDES
-344 DERRRFDDAVADM
+344 EGRKRFDAAVQDM
-357 RAHLDGFDAYPAR
+357 REHLDGFDSYSAE
-370 ERRYLFGLLRQSRR
+370 ERRYLFGLLAKLQ
-384 EESTS
+384 EKA